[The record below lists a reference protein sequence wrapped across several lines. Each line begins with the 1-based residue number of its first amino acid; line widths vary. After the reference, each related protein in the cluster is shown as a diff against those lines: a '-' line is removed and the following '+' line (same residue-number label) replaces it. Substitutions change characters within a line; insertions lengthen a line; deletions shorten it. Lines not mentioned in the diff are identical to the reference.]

1 MCCQKREVCP
11 HGPFGL
17 PLCNLINVSYFD
29 LIFLKQVEGT
39 RNDKVCRLLNTLVE
53 IGTNAAYQAFLN
65 VLQTTGYEF
74 LANQIV
80 QNEEMIRRENPF
92 ISTPIQET
100 NQPAEEIRPSP
111 IPFELRNYTSAGQSS
126 FVGSQIQNS
135 NSSSLEASGSST
147 VIYSRTSEFSL
158 PPSRSA
164 RINSEPPPV
173 GLFDWE
179 RGKFGDIIKLK

>member
-1 MCCQKREVCP
+1 MVGICMCCQWREVCP
-11 HGPFGL
+11 HVHVPFGR
-17 PLCNLINVSYFD
+17 PVYLIDVSYFD

-53 IGTNAAYQAFLN
+53 IGTNAYQAFLN
-65 VLQTTGYEF
+65 VLKTTGYEF
-74 LANQIV
+74 LTNQIV

-111 IPFELRNYTSAGQSS
+111 IPFELRNYISAGQSS

-135 NSSSLEASGSST
+135 NSSSLEHNNLQQN
-147 VIYSRTSEFSL
+147 F
-158 PPSRSA
+158 
-164 RINSEPPPV
+164 
-173 GLFDWE
+173 
-179 RGKFGDIIKLK
+179 

>member
-1 MCCQKREVCP
+1 
-11 HGPFGL
+11 
-17 PLCNLINVSYFD
+17 
-29 LIFLKQVEGT
+29 
-39 RNDKVCRLLNTLVE
+39 
-53 IGTNAAYQAFLN
+53 
-65 VLQTTGYEF
+65 
-74 LANQIV
+74 
-80 QNEEMIRRENPF
+80 MIRRENPF

-147 VIYSRTSEFSL
+147 IIYSRTSEFSL

-179 RGKFGDIIKLK
+179 RGKFWRHNQIKITQIKGIKHAGCKIL

>member
-1 MCCQKREVCP
+1 MY
-11 HGPFGL
+11 
-17 PLCNLINVSYFD
+17 LIDVSYFD

-53 IGTNAAYQAFLN
+53 IGTNAYQAFLN
-65 VLQTTGYEF
+65 VLKTTGYEF

-80 QNEEMIRRENPF
+80 QNEEMIRRENLNPF